1 MRRPGGTGGVGRI
14 GDLFAMESQGAAFL
28 YETARRLAPRIPQAR
43 ARSSSQDCK
52 NRLAAI
58 ISTLPR
64 ISFSVRPFS
73 RKLRLASAELSRS
86 SAKTWGMPQA
96 SLMRAASLR
105 MRAAW
110 GPSSPAR
117 VRGSPQT
124 KSSGSHPEA
133 GGRAWRNRSP
143 RRRASRTPDLP
154 RARPGRSPPPPRAL
168 PQCPAPSRA
177 RATSPPAVSGAARLP
192 CGASPPRPRRA
203 WRGPRPGSS
212 LPRRRSG

>member
-1 MRRPGGTGGVGRI
+1 M
-14 GDLFAMESQGAAFL
+14 
-28 YETARRLAPRIPQAR
+28 
-43 ARSSSQDCK
+43 
-52 NRLAAI
+52 
-58 ISTLPR
+58 
-64 ISFSVRPFS
+64 RPFS
-73 RKLRLASAELSRS
+73 LERPTRPADALGAGALVEPGLQEQTCGYHINLAAHLPLTQALFTQTPLGLGGAEPLICENVGNAAGVADARGLLANAGRLGALLAGERAGSRR
-86 SAKTWGMPQA
+86 
-96 SLMRAASLR
+96 RAAPAPSL
-105 MRAAW
+105 
-110 GPSSPAR
+110 
-117 VRGSPQT
+117 
-124 KSSGSHPEA
+124 PEA
-133 GGRAWRNRSP
+133 GGRAWRNQSP